1 MYAILSEAVVL
12 AWRLCPDITTGLQ
25 MLLDQ
30 FAEGP
35 SQNIGLVAQDESML
49 TTIKSIASLRHSTNN
64 PFCLGML
71 TTAAK
76 TILSRV
82 QTPGQSFHA
91 GTVSGPAAQLDL
103 HASQM
108 GFPSLFPRAGTQPLR
123 RGNERNQE
131 DRRRLCERPEC
142 AALESGATKFGK
154 CSRCKKVAYCG
165 KDCQKLDWAR
175 HKGSCK
181 KAAKKEKKS
190 KKDSKSPSASN
201 AAAAPASPPS
211 SSASA
216 PPVAA
221 AAAPPPHG

>member
-1 MYAILSEAVVL
+1 
-12 AWRLCPDITTGLQ
+12 
-25 MLLDQ
+25 
-30 FAEGP
+30 
-35 SQNIGLVAQDESML
+35 ML

-108 GFPSLFPRAGTQPLR
+108 GSPSLFPRAGTQPLR